1 MKTSIRIA
9 EEAFNSR
16 QASEIVG
23 VTRRKIVHW
32 DKRGLVKPSVCPAQ
46 GRGSRRLFSYVDLLA
61 LKTVQ
66 TLREEG
72 LSLQKIRK
80 CVRYLR
86 RHLPDVSQ
94 PLTCCSLIAA
104 GETIYLV
111 EDEKTLIDTVRNQ
124 GQRAFLQIS
133 IADIDRELRQKVL
146 QISTSRVE
154 EVTVGEE
161 TYQVEVTPDLEYG
174 GYTAEVAGLPGCV
187 TQGET
192 LDELREMA
200 ADAIQAWLLA
210 REELAGEGVPVPGV
224 TCRSGHKKKLRHKS
238 A

>member
-1 MKTSIRIA
+1 MKEPVRIA

-16 QASEIVG
+16 QASEVVG

-32 DKRGLVKPSVCPAQ
+32 DKQGLVKPSICPAQ

-66 TLREEG
+66 ALRDEG

-86 RHLPDVSQ
+86 KHLPDVSQ
-94 PLTCCSLIAA
+94 PLTCCALIAA

-111 EDEKTLIDTVRNQ
+111 EDKKTLLDTVRNQ

-133 IADIDRELRQKVL
+133 IAALDRELRQKVL
-146 QISTSRVE
+146 QMTSTRVE

-174 GYTAEVAGLPGCV
+174 GYTAEVAGLPGCF

-192 LDELREMA
+192 LDELREMVE
-200 ADAIQAWLLA
+200 DVIQVWLRV
-210 REELAGEGVPVPGV
+210 REEMIREGRPVPAIERPRKRV
-224 TCRSGHKKKLRHKS
+224 T